1 MKDQNQLPKDFF
13 KQFKTQEDFK
23 DFFSNLY
30 KQGVEQMLQ
39 AELDSHLGYEKHSK
53 EGYNSGNSR
62 NGFYGKKVK
71 TESLGDIL
79 LNIPRDRNSEF
90 DPVIIP
96 KGQRMSEKLEEAIIG
111 MYSKGMT
118 TRDIRD
124 YVKEIYGVN
133 VSESTVSNV
142 TSRITE
148 HVKLWQDRELEE
160 VYFVV
165 WMDGIMFKIKQ
176 DGRYIKKCIY
186 LIIGLNKDGKKE
198 VLGMWSSENESAS
211 FWMEVLN
218 DLKARGVR
226 DILIASIDNLSGF
239 QKAIKAVYPD
249 TVIQLCVIHQIRNS
263 SKYVSDRDIK
273 EFCSDMRQVYAAPT
287 IKSAEIA
294 FENFSQKWTDKYSY
308 AIKSWEKNWFE
319 LTEYFKYPVEIR
331 KIIYTT
337 NQIEN
342 LNRGIRKYTKTKSIF
357 PDETSAFKAIY
368 MAIKNIEKKWDI
380 QIKNWG
386 QIANQ
391 FIIIFA
397 DRCKL

>member
-1 MKDQNQLPKDFF
+1 MKEQNQLPKDFF

-62 NGFYGKKVK
+62 NGFYNKKVK

-118 TRDIRD
+118 TRDISD
-124 YVKEIYGVN
+124 YVKEIYGVS

-211 FWMEVLN
+211 FWLEVLN

-226 DILIASIDNLSGF
+226 DILIASIDNLTGF

-294 FENFSQKWTDKYSY
+294 FENFSQKWIDKYSY

-397 DRCKL
+397 NRCRL